1 MKRQNKPRR
10 ALLCALK
17 PEHVMKKSRRNFLGI
32 LASFSLGLAAPAA
45 VAEPG
50 TIYISPNNDGV
61 QDSLVV
67 PLKVREKRY
76 VTEWNF
82 IITNEAGE
90 VVRTISNKISLP
102 SKLTLKSLA
111 KSIATPKQSVAV
123 PAEIVWNGFLD
134 DGSLAPDGTY
144 YYQFTAADDNG
155 NTASTSRMQ
164 VVVDNTPPEAVVA
177 PLEGAEKIFGEGSKA
192 VLKIRQTGS
201 AEDLWTARI
210 TDENGA
216 VVRSYKWENA
226 APLDIEWN
234 GTDEKKMIVPDGVY
248 SYEIASTDR
257 AGNTSVQGLSNI
269 IFSAEKPETAVFIAG
284 SRYFSPAPKGSV
296 AEQRKTVRFG
306 IAIPSPAASVNSLTE
321 WSIDIVG
328 KKDGTSY
335 YSKSGRTNPPSEFV
349 FDGRS
354 SSGAVLADGEY
365 RAKVTA
371 RYLNGYEPEPAY
383 SPVFVLDNEPPKAEV
398 SLPENTVFNGKNV
411 LSISQHAL
419 PEPSYTGEKLWTG
432 TIVNAQTGAAVK
444 EFSFENS
451 LPKTVEWD
459 GLDGSGRFAPDG
471 RYRYVLSVTELAGN
485 SGTFETKEFTL
496 DTSRTELAVSVSP
509 AAFSPDG
516 NGVQDTV
523 TVTPAAKAS
532 SGISSY
538 EVKILKKDGS
548 AVKTYSGSAAIP
560 SSFVW
565 DGISDSGEK
574 CSDGVY
580 VVSARTVAKS
590 GTEAEAVSQEFV
602 LDTVA
607 PSAAISVPYKAFSPD
622 GVSSRQTVP
631 VNVESCSSEAKWT
644 AEIRNARNAAVK
656 TFVWNNSAAAGFSW
670 DGTDDNG
677 NKAENGIYSVVLF
690 SRDAAG
696 NSGSASVSG
705 ITLDARPV
713 SAFVTAAYKGIS
725 PNNDGFLDSQKFN
738 LKVAV
743 TEGIASWKFDV
754 VDSAD
759 ASVKQFSGGAQ
770 DPLPSVITWAGDAAD
785 GKSAEGTFR
794 GRLSILYEKGNAAQ
808 SSSGPFICT
817 AKPPVLSVKTS
828 PKYFSPDNDGND
840 DDLFVQLKCGTLA
853 GLKSWSFTVKDRNG
867 KPFWKTGG
875 KSSITERIVW
885 DGRGNNGELVQS
897 AEDYPFEFEANDDLG
912 MKSVVTGVIS
922 VDVLVVRDGNKLKMQ
937 IPSIIFRSNEADF
950 GVRVLDAD
958 GNVVKAGITQAQA
971 DNNVRVLK
979 RVSEILKKFKDY
991 KVTVAGHA
999 NRTSDNAAEET
1010 EEGVWGK
1017 ALIPLSQQRADYVK
1031 ERLVKMG
1038 VSASRLS
1045 VEGKGG
1051 TEPVADRKD
1060 SSVNWKNRRVEF
1072 ILEK

>member
-1 MKRQNKPRR
+1 MHGIAA
-10 ALLCALK
+10 ALLLALA
-17 PEHVMKKSRRNFLGI
+17 V
-32 LASFSLGLAAPAA
+32 PAA
-45 VAEPG
+45 FADPG
-50 TIYISPNNDGV
+50 TVYISPNNDGI

-82 IITNEAGE
+82 IITDDKGE
-90 VVRTISNKISLP
+90 VVRTIGNKVSLP
-102 SKLTLKSLA
+102 SKFTFKTLTQALKA
-111 KSIATPKQSVAV
+111 PKQGVDV
-123 PAEIVWNGFLD
+123 PSEIVWNGFLD

-144 YYQFTAADDNG
+144 YYQFTATDDNG
-155 NTASTSRMQ
+155 NSASTSRMQ
-164 VVVDNTPPEAVVA
+164 VVVDNTPPEIGIK
-177 PLEGAEKIFGEGSKA
+177 PLEGPDKIFGEGNKA
-192 VLKIRQTGS
+192 VLKIRQSGS
-201 AEDLWTARI
+201 AEDVWTAKI

-216 VVRSYKWENA
+216 AVRSYRWENA
-226 APLDIEWN
+226 APQDIEWN

-248 SYEIASTDR
+248 AYEIASTDR
-257 AGNTSVQGLSNI
+257 AGNTAVQSVPNI

-284 SRYFSPAPKGSV
+284 SRYFAPAPKGKV
-296 AEQRKTVRFG
+296 AVERKTVRFD
-306 IAIPSPAASVNSLTE
+306 IAIPSPVSSANSLTE
-321 WSIDIVG
+321 WSISIVR
-328 KKDGTSY
+328 KKDGTEQ
-335 YSKSGRTNPPSEFV
+335 YSKSGKTNPPSEFI

-354 SSGAVLADGEY
+354 SSGAMLADGEY

-371 RYLNGYEPEPAY
+371 RYLNGYEPEPVF

-398 SLPENTVFNGKNV
+398 SLPENTVFNGKKTF
-411 LSISQHAL
+411 SISQRAV
-419 PEPSYTGEKLWTG
+419 PEPSYTGEKFWTG
-432 TIVNAQTGAAVK
+432 RIVSAENGATVR

-451 LPKTVEWD
+451 LPEKAEWD
-459 GLDGSGRFAPDG
+459 GLDKDGRFAPDG
-471 RYRYVLSVTELAGN
+471 TYRYVLSVSELAGN
-485 SGTFETKEFTL
+485 CGTAETKEFML

-516 NGVQDTV
+516 NGIQDTL
-523 TVTPAAKAS
+523 TITPAAKAS

-538 EVKILKKDGS
+538 EVKVQKKDGA
-548 AVKTYSGSAAIP
+548 AVKTYSGSGAMP

-574 CSDGVY
+574 CGDGVY
-580 VVSARTVAKS
+580 AVSAKTTAKS
-590 GTEAEAVSQEFV
+590 GTEAQAFSPEFV

-607 PSAAISVPYKAFSPD
+607 PSVSLSVPYTSFSPD
-622 GVSSRQTVP
+622 GTSSRQSLPVTVK
-631 VNVESCSSEAKWT
+631 ECSAEAKWT
-644 AEIRNARNAAVK
+644 AEIRNARNIAVK
-656 TFVWNNSAAAGFSW
+656 TFVWSNGAASDFSW

-677 NKAENGIYSVVLF
+677 NKAENGLYSVAVF

-696 NSGSASVSG
+696 NYGSASVSG
-705 ITLDARPV
+705 ITLDDRPV
-713 SAFVTAAYKGIS
+713 SAFVTAEYKGIS
-725 PNNDGFLDSQKFN
+725 PNADGILDSQKFD
-738 LKVAV
+738 LKVSLA
-743 TEGIASWKFDV
+743 EGIASWKFDI
-754 VDSAD
+754 VDAKD
-759 ASVKQFSGGAQ
+759 TVVKQISGTSQ
-770 DPLPSVITWAGDAAD
+770 TPLPSVITWTGDTENGTA
-785 GKSAEGTFR
+785 AEGMFR
-794 GRLSILYEKGNAAQ
+794 GKLSIQYEKGNAVQA
-808 SSSGPFICT
+808 SSGPFICT
-817 AKPPVLSVKTS
+817 ARPPVLSAKTS

-840 DDLFVQLKCGTLA
+840 DDLFVQLKCETLA
-853 GLKSWSFTVKDRNG
+853 GLKNWSFTIKDRNG